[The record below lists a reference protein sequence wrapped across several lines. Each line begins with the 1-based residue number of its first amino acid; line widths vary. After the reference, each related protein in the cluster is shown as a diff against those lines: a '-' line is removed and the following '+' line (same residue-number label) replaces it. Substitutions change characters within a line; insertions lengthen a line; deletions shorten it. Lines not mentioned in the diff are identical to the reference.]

1 MEMYDIVEIA
11 LVGLAFVLGLV
22 MTVAPKS
29 CTKKEFQDDPAQV
42 AKIRRNGIIL
52 MVIGAVVIVGMI
64 ILKSLS

>member
-1 MEMYDIVEIA
+1 MGMYDLAEIA

-29 CTKKEFQDDPAQV
+29 CTKKEFKDDPAQV

-52 MVIGAVVIVGMI
+52 MVIGAVVIVGLI
-64 ILKSLS
+64 VIK

>member
-1 MEMYDIVEIA
+1 MGMYDLAEIV

-52 MVIGAVVIVGMI
+52 MVIGAVVIVGLLV
-64 ILKSLS
+64 LK